1 MFGKVVVPEMGL
13 DELRMLNADL
23 EVAFNSVE
31 EFMLVNDGVV
41 DAITENVFNNFMQR
55 RAIVELM
62 NRMEV

>member
-41 DAITENVFNNFMQR
+41 DAITENVFNDFMQR

-62 NRMEV
+62 NRMGV

>member
-41 DAITENVFNNFMQR
+41 DAITENVFNDFMQR